1 MLIDLL
7 NNTLNHLSN
16 PIIMWSDASSR
27 YRTEIADIF
36 SAENKL
42 QLQMFVEAKLAFV
55 QANLGLISSEEA
67 DLIDKARANVKLD
80 RVFEIE
86 KEIHHDLMA
95 MVRSLAEQAGD
106 AGGKVH
112 LGATSND
119 IQDTVLALQ
128 LVKSKEILLD
138 NLDKISDILLHL
150 CSKYSS
156 LSCIGRT
163 HGQFAVPTTVGF
175 KFANHLYE
183 LQLAKI
189 SLRDTRID
197 LAKFS
202 GAIGNYA
209 SSERQDIE
217 ENLLEELDLRRTA
230 ISTQVVSRVVHAEFM
245 NAMALNASVL
255 ERIAKEIRNLQRS
268 EIGEWYE
275 PFSSK
280 QVGSSAMPHK
290 RNPHKSER
298 VSGLVR
304 IIRNNVTVALENIA
318 LEHEREITHSSVER
332 IIIPESA
339 NLLLYVTKQ
348 MEYILNSLDVNEKN
362 ISRNLMK
369 ASGLAKSEQ
378 ILRRLVDSVG
388 RQEGHALLREHVNAD
403 DFRSSVLSD
412 EKITNLIPKEVLI
425 ELFDTV
431 NTGLAEE
438 KTNQILDIYEK
449 EWKNYRKQD

>member
-1 MLIDLL
+1 
-7 NNTLNHLSN
+7 
-16 PIIMWSDASSR
+16 MWSDASSR

-42 QLQMFVEAKLAFV
+42 QLQMFVEAKLAQV

-67 DLIDKARANVKLD
+67 DIIDKARIKVKLE
-80 RVFEIE
+80 RVLEIE

-128 LVKSKEILLD
+128 LVKSKDILLD
-138 NLDKISDILLHL
+138 HLDKISDVLFHL
-150 CSKYSS
+150 SSKYSS
-156 LSCIGRT
+156 LACIGRT

-175 KFANHLYE
+175 KFANYLYE
-183 LQLAKI
+183 LHLAKI
-189 SLRDTRID
+189 SLRGTRID

-209 SSERQDIE
+209 SSERFDIE
-217 ENLLEELDLRRTA
+217 ENLLSLLDLKKTD

-255 ERIAKEIRNLQRS
+255 ERMAKEIRNLQRS
-268 EIGEWYE
+268 EIAEWYE

-298 VSGLVR
+298 ISGLVR
-304 IIRNNVTVALENIA
+304 IIRNNVAVALENIA

-339 NLLLYVTKQ
+339 NLLLYITTQ
-348 MEYILNSLDVNEKN
+348 MDYILRGLVVNEEH
-362 ISRNLMK
+362 ISSNLNK
-369 ASGLAKSEQ
+369 ALGSAKSEE
-378 ILRRLVDSVG
+378 ILRRLVESVG
-388 RQEGHALLREHVNAD
+388 RQEGHEMLREHARAD
-403 DFRSSVLSD
+403 DFRGSVLSD
-412 EKITNLIPKEVLI
+412 EKITKLIPKKELI
-425 ELFDTV
+425 ELFNDI
-431 NTGLAEE
+431 NTGLAVE
-438 KTNQILDIYEK
+438 KTKQILDLYETK
-449 EWKNYRKQD
+449 WKKYRAQV